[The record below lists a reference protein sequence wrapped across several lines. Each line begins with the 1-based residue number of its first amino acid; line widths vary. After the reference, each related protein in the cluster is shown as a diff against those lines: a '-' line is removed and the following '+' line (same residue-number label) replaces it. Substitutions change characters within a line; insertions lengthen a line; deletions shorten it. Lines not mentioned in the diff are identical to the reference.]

1 MKKRVIWHY
10 LTFFFFFFRKMQVQ
24 SIIKEIIQVE
34 YFNFKKNQKKTIFLS
49 LGGGQPSPNPP
60 LRPHTRSWLLLCSHF
75 SCEIINFMNWIPG
88 KFTFFPALWGGG
100 NKCYLPCFTCI
111 KFNFTTLCSTLFW
124 QCCEFD
130 DTEYGRAKRRKSL
143 SLSLRHVQVGLNVA
157 F

>member
-1 MKKRVIWHY
+1 M
-10 LTFFFFFFRKMQVQ
+10 
-24 SIIKEIIQVE
+24 
-34 YFNFKKNQKKTIFLS
+34 
-49 LGGGQPSPNPP
+49 GGGQPSPNPP

-100 NKCYLPCFTCI
+100 NECYLPCITCI

-143 SLSLRHVQVGLNVA
+143 SLSPRHVQVETWHFNA
-157 F
+157 FVFELFERVFYFLIKSPRKKSWAKSALGFKLKEAKTNCFTFFA